1 MELSL
6 YLSWWMGALALSSVV
21 TGFWFVVRR
30 PLGVSGSWARVVMWR
45 EDQSVETAE
54 APFRANP
61 KMLQDALMKATINHF
76 GEQAVYDFLAV
87 DKGVSTEQ
95 LKVSGAGGPQT
106 KASCSMHATFLVML
120 VLGGLAASLVGGH
133 YQPQFN
139 LGELHTQFFGS
150 GLGYVMTLFF
160 GGAMVGFGTQLAG
173 GCTSGH
179 GLMGCS
185 RLVPASL
192 IATAAFFGTAV
203 VVSLVL
209 HFTAGVAA

>member
-1 MELSL
+1 MTA

-21 TGFWFVVRR
+21 IGFWFAVGR
-30 PLGVSGSWARVVMWR
+30 PLGVSGSWARVVTWQ
-45 EDQSVETAE
+45 EDKSVAAAE

-61 KMLQDALMKATINHF
+61 RMLQDALMKATVAHF
-76 GEQAVYDFLAV
+76 GETAVYEKLAEH
-87 DKGVSTEQ
+87 KGVTAVT
-95 LKVSGAGGPQT
+95 VSPAGMPIKA
-106 KASCSMHATFLVML
+106 KASWTMHLTFLVAL
-120 VLGGLAASLVGGH
+120 VIGGFAAAWFSGQF
-133 YQPQFN
+133 QPVFT
-139 LGELHTQFFGS
+139 LGELHTSFFGT
-150 GLGYVMTLFF
+150 GFGYLMTLFF

-203 VVSLVL
+203 IVSFVL
-209 HFTAGVAA
+209 HYFSGAAA